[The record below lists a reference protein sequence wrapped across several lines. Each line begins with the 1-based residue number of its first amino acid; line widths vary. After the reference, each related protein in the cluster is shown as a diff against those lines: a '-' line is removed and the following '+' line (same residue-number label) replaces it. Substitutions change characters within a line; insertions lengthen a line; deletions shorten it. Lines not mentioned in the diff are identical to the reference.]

1 MATKTI
7 EELFEITFV
16 NRWAGKAREEVEQR
30 NIKFW
35 LKMLPKTTRGLSL
48 GVIDKVILAEV
59 KKGNKPS
66 TINSKLQTLKPPWIS
81 QGSEGFTPLG
91 SKFHA

>member
-1 MATKTI
+1 MANI
-7 EELFEITFV
+7 QELFEVTFI
-16 NRWAGKAREEVEQR
+16 NRWAEKARAEVESR

-66 TINSKLQTLKPPWIS
+66 TINSKLQTLKICLDFTRER
-81 QGSEGFTPLG
+81 GLHTVGF
-91 SKFHA
+91 